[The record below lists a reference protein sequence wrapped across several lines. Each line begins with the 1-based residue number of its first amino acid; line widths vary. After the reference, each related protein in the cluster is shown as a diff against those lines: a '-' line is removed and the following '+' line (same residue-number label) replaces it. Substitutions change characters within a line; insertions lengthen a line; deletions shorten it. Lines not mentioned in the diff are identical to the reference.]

1 MEKLVIDPSF
11 WKDRKVFITGH
22 TGFKGSWLS
31 LWLTQLGAKVT
42 GFSLKPSTQTSIDPI
57 LFEDAKVAGVLQQS
71 IYGDIRIADTFTKAI
86 ESSKPEIVIHMA
98 AQPLVRESY
107 IDPVGTYSTNVIGTV
122 NLFEAI
128 RITPSIKAVLNI
140 TTDKCY
146 ENKEWVWGY
155 RESESLGGYDPYSS
169 SKACAELVSSAYRRS
184 FFQQEGI
191 ALATARSGNVI
202 GGGDWAKD
210 RIIPDAMR
218 AFMNRTSFVVRNPAA
233 TRPWQHVLE
242 PLSGYLILIQ
252 QLIQYPD
259 VFAESWNFGPSEE
272 DVHPVSS
279 LADILAESWGKQAS
293 WESDQK
299 AHPHEARFLKLDC
312 SKAKTQL
319 NWKPIWKL
327 ERAIDETVKW
337 YKAWH
342 SEVEMHQYSLKQIE
356 KYQQEYLSQ

>member
-42 GFSLKPSTQTSIDPI
+42 GFSLKPSTQTSTDPI

-71 IYGDIRIADTFTKAI
+71 IYGDIRVADTFTKAI
-86 ESSKPEIVIHMA
+86 QSSKPEIVIHMA

-128 RITPSIKAVLNI
+128 RLTPGIKAVLNI

-155 RESESLGGYDPYSS
+155 RENESLGGYDPYSS

-184 FFQQEGI
+184 FFQQEGV

-218 AFMNRTSFVVRNPAA
+218 AFMDKTSFVVRNPAA

-242 PLSGYLILIQ
+242 PLSGYLMLIQ

-259 VFAESWNFGPSEE
+259 VFAES
-272 DVHPVSS
+272 
-279 LADILAESWGKQAS
+279 LKRMCILLQA
-293 WESDQK
+293 WLIFWLK
-299 AHPHEARFLKLDC
+299 AGGSRHLG
-312 SKAKTQL
+312 S
-319 NWKPIWKL
+319 
-327 ERAIDETVKW
+327 
-337 YKAWH
+337 
-342 SEVEMHQYSLKQIE
+342 
-356 KYQQEYLSQ
+356 